1 MTLPSNIIELTKPNH
16 LVVEFRSCKQS
27 YRIFYVQKRFINP
40 ATFSFTNDWKVLQAK
55 DKFWNLQF
63 NQMKTKHSTF
73 YRLANILIP
82 SFPFVKIDNLKF
94 SCFCRDFVVVGMC
107 MFRRLWVLEFKYVH
121 RNTDLLVQVFRPP
134 VQKLF
139 LVHIYQSTSEV
150 HVWLFNSSFYSCV
163 FTMRRKHILVH
174 MVVICY

>member
-1 MTLPSNIIELTKPNH
+1 MFKNVLSTQPHFHLRMIEKC
-16 LVVEFRSCKQS
+16 FKQ
-27 YRIFYVQKRFINP
+27 K
-40 ATFSFTNDWKVLQAK
+40 TNFEIYNSIKWRQSTVR
-55 DKFWNLQF
+55 
-63 NQMKTKHSTF
+63 KHSTF

-94 SCFCRDFVVVGMC
+94 SRFCRDFVVVGMC